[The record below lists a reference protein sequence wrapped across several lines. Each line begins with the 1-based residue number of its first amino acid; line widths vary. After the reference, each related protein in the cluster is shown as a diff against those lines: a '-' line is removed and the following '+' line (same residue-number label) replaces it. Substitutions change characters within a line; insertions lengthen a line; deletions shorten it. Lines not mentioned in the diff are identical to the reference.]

1 MSLIKYTSFPHVR
14 QYSYKSAISLLAMHK
29 SMSVSFSNCI
39 IPTISSSVRLVLFL
53 ICLYIS
59 LIVALEPHCAAACAL
74 IPAISQSNF
83 NSVLTFSPNNLN
95 TSSGEKIFLIINVSN
110 ISNETVSALSILS
123 FNSLYELSQ
132 YSFCP

>member
-1 MSLIKYTSFPHVR
+1 MSLIRYTFFPHAR

-29 SMSVSFSNCI
+29 SISISFSNCI
-39 IPTISSSVRLVLFL
+39 ISAIFVSVRLVFL

-59 LIVALEPHCAAACAL
+59 LIVALEPHLAAACAL

-83 NSVLTFSPNNLN
+83 NSALTFSPNNLN

-110 ISNETVSALSILS
+110 ISNETASALSILS
-123 FNSLYELSQ
+123 FNSLYELFQ
-132 YSFCP
+132 YPFRS